1 MPFDSL
7 IPDAQRFCRGLAAN
21 NTKEWW
27 DANKARYDS
36 TLKAPALQLL
46 AALAPRLQ
54 DLTGDP
60 VGEKLFRPHRDVRF
74 SADKRPYKEHLH
86 MLWSVKAGGRQEPAF
101 FFGIGVDYV
110 TVGAGIMGF
119 DKPVLED
126 WRKFVDLDA
135 KRIGPMVTTLRDKG
149 FSFWEPEL
157 KRVPAGFD
165 PDHPLS
171 DLMRMKGAVCSAPLG
186 DGEGPLEDRIM
197 EGFVSVKPFVDLL
210 TSVACA

>member
-7 IPDAQRFCRGLAAN
+7 IPDTQRFCRALAAD
-21 NTKEWW
+21 NTKTWW
-27 DANKARYDS
+27 DANKATYDS
-36 TLKAPALQLL
+36 ALKAPALQLL

-60 VGEKLFRPHRDVRF
+60 VGEKLFRPQRDVRF

-86 MLWSVKAGGRQEPAF
+86 MLWSVKAGGRQDPAF

-171 DLMRMKGAVCSAPLG
+171 DLLRMKGAVCSAPLADG
-186 DGEGPLEDRIM
+186 DGPLEDRIM